1 MAGLFGNH
9 QGTMAQQRG
18 SGTLSL
24 AVGEARKYL
33 DTFMMGHGFRR
44 IRKGVFEVD
53 RSDDISLI
61 LEEAFTASSGDVHV
75 NMLVY
80 LDFLT
85 VRPLLERLYGKK
97 WIWPGLSQFHPE
109 TIFNN
114 ELKAYARYFENLDQT
129 SIDRLL
135 GKYVE
140 LARRIRAQNPDLA
153 SYVAGHSELL
163 DKPYEFTQPFAV
175 RILALIACEI
185 ELGHYE
191 RVRQAVHWIRT
202 NNSGIALSGYA
213 KAQLDRVDMVLA
225 EREGRP

>member
-1 MAGLFGNH
+1 MGRARVCRERTGSEAVLE
-9 QGTMAQQRG
+9 QAAQWLDSSATIKGTMAQQRG
-18 SGTLSL
+18 SETLSL

-33 DTFMMGHGFRR
+33 DTFMTGHGFRR

-61 LEEAFTASSGDVHV
+61 LEEAFTASYGDVHV

-97 WIWPGLSQFHPE
+97 RIWPGLSQFHPE

-114 ELKAYARYFENLDQT
+114 ELKAYARYFEHLDQT

-135 GKYVE
+135 GNMSSWRDGSGLRTRTSPVTS
-140 LARRIRAQNPDLA
+140 PDIA
-153 SYVAGHSELL
+153 SCSTNLTNSHS
-163 DKPYEFTQPFAV
+163 PSQFGSS
-175 RILALIACEI
+175 R
-185 ELGHYE
+185 
-191 RVRQAVHWIRT
+191 
-202 NNSGIALSGYA
+202 
-213 KAQLDRVDMVLA
+213 
-225 EREGRP
+225 

>member
-1 MAGLFGNH
+1 M
-9 QGTMAQQRG
+9 
-18 SGTLSL
+18 
-24 AVGEARKYL
+24 
-33 DTFMMGHGFRR
+33 
-44 IRKGVFEVD
+44 
-53 RSDDISLI
+53 
-61 LEEAFTASSGDVHV
+61 

-114 ELKAYARYFENLDQT
+114 ELKAYGRYFENLDQT

-185 ELGHYE
+185 ELG
-191 RVRQAVHWIRT
+191 T
-202 NNSGIALSGYA
+202 TSG
-213 KAQLDRVDMVLA
+213 
-225 EREGRP
+225 